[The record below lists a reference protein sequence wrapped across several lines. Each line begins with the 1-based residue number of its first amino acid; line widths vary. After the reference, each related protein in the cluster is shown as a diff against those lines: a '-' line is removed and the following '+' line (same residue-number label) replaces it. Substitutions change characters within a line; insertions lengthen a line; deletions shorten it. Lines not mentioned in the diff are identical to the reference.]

1 MRIKTLVSIAV
12 AMILGQAA
20 LCETTIAAP
29 PSQNAGKKQ
38 TQKAKPKS
46 ARDQALIKNHYV
58 LEPVMKMN
66 GYHLTEPKVII
77 VDKGSHFTHALQLQ
91 NRGVV
96 RVLTISNAI
105 GSQDKPTPPGRFVVS
120 SKQKYPEWIPP
131 KTIDPKQK
139 RVKPYNKDRKN
150 LLGVAAIFLNK
161 YELALHGTNEP
172 NMIRKSVSHGCIR
185 HSNSDIS
192 QLYGMVR
199 TGTPVYIVRKFRGT
213 VLNKSDFGARK
224 IAQAK

>member
-1 MRIKTLVSIAV
+1 MHINKLVSIAV
-12 AMILGQAA
+12 AMILGQLA
-20 LCETTIAAP
+20 LSETAIAAP
-29 PSQNAGKKQ
+29 KSKDTGKKQ
-38 TQKAKPKS
+38 AQRAKAKS
-46 ARDQALIKNHYV
+46 AREKAFINNHYV
-58 LEPVMKMN
+58 LGPVMKMN
-66 GYHLTEPKVII
+66 GYHSADPTVVI

-139 RVKPYNKDRKN
+139 RVKPYNQDRKN
-150 LLGVAAIFLNK
+150 PLGVAAIFLNK

-199 TGTPVYIVRKFRGT
+199 AGTPVYIVRKFRGT